1 MIGLAHTS
9 LSSYF
14 ERCHLFKHQY
24 GWSILEIQSC
34 TPWELL
40 AHEILETEFMKRK
53 TSDE

>member
-14 ERCHLFKHQY
+14 ERCHLFKQKFK
-24 GWSILEIQSC
+24 WSLIEIQSC

-40 AHEILETEFMKRK
+40 AHEILETEILKRRIN
-53 TSDE
+53 D